1 MRLVFAGTPEFA
13 ERILAALASA
23 GHETRLVL
31 TQPDKPAGRG
41 HKLTESPV
49 KRYARQH
56 GLDVFQP
63 ATLKDPAAVDRIAAL
78 QPDIL
83 AVAAYGL
90 ILPRAVLDLPRYGA
104 INVHASLL
112 PRWRGAAP
120 IQRALLA
127 GDSETGVTI
136 MGMEVGLDTGPM
148 YAKRAIPID
157 ASDDAGSLHDRLAEL
172 GAGLLVEVLEEI
184 ASGRAHAEPQ
194 PEDGVTYA
202 HKIEKADLQLDW
214 NRAAEHLARAVRAY
228 RPAPGAATKLA
239 GMPVKIWAARAEA
252 GTASPGTILRADSK
266 GIAIACGQDQ
276 LVVTELQRAGG
287 RRLTAAEFLRGCPLA
302 AGDSAL

>member
-13 ERILAALASA
+13 ERILAALVDA
-23 GHETRLVL
+23 GHAICLVL

-49 KRYARQH
+49 KRYARRH

-63 ATLKDPAAVDRIAAL
+63 ATLKDPTAVDRIAAL

-90 ILPRAVLDLPRYGA
+90 ILPRAVLDLPRDGA

-136 MGMEVGLDTGPM
+136 MGMEAGLDTGPM

-157 ASDDAGSLHDRLAEL
+157 ASDDAGSLHDGLAEL
-172 GAGLLVEVLEEI
+172 GARMLVEVLEDI

-194 PEDGVTYA
+194 PEDGVAYA
-202 HKIEKADLQLDW
+202 HKIEKTDLQLDW
-214 NRAAEHLARAVRAY
+214 NRAAEQLARAVRAY

-252 GTASPGTILRADSK
+252 GSGTPGTILRADAK
-266 GIAIACGQDQ
+266 GIAIACGRDH

-287 RRLTAAEFLRGCPLA
+287 RRLSAADFLRGCPLA